1 MAYETEKLEFKR
13 IATNDIYKEVIA
25 FANTDGGTLIIGA
38 NDEGEVEPLVDIDD
52 VFTRITNGIR
62 DAIAPDIIMF
72 VNCSL
77 KENQTIHIEIA
88 EGTHKPYYLKS
99 KGLKSSGVFVRQGTS
114 SVGATPEHI
123 RQMIKDADGDI
134 FEEFPALN
142 QNLTFNQCKEAFA
155 KRHLEF
161 DENKFDALGIY
172 DSGRQVF
179 TNLGLLL
186 SDQCSHTIKVAV
198 FEDVA
203 NTIFK
208 GRKEFSGSLLKQI
221 DEAFDYI
228 ELNNNTHSEI
238 KGLVREDFIDYPT
251 EALREALLNAV
262 IHRNYDFSGSI
273 IVNINSEFM
282 EFISIGGLLP
292 GLTAAEML
300 NGVSILRNKKL
311 SEIFLRLRIIEAYG
325 TGIRRIFA
333 LYENCIEKPK
343 INATQNSFK
352 ITLFNMNHQ
361 RKKMIPANEDL
372 IAKSVNPQEELIINY
387 LQHHGE
393 VTDEKVQELLSVKKT
408 RAFVITKQLFDKGLI
423 KITGRGVNR
432 RITLL

>member
-1 MAYETEKLEFKR
+1 MAYETEKVEFKR
-13 IATNDIYKEVIA
+13 IATNDLYREVIA
-25 FANTDGGTLIIGA
+25 FANTDGGTLIIGV
-38 NDEGEVEPLVDIDD
+38 NDEGEAESLLDIDD
-52 VFTRITNGIR
+52 VYTRITNGIR
-62 DAIAPDIIMF
+62 DNIVPDITMF
-72 VNCSL
+72 TKYSL
-77 KENQTIHIEIA
+77 KENQTIHIEIG
-88 EGTHKPYYLKS
+88 EGTHKPYYLKA
-99 KGLKSSGVFVRQGTS
+99 KGLKPSGVYVRQGTS
-114 SVGATPEHI
+114 SVQATPEHI

-134 FEEFPALN
+134 FEEFPSLD

-155 KRHLEF
+155 KRQLEF
-161 DENKFDALGIY
+161 DENKFDVLGIY
-172 DSGRQVF
+172 NTGRQAF

-186 SDQCSHTIKVAV
+186 SDQCKHTIKVAV
-198 FEDVA
+198 FEDVN

-208 GRKEFSGSLLKQI
+208 GRKEFAGSLLKQI
-221 DEAFDYI
+221 EEAFDYI
-228 ELNNNTHSEI
+228 ELNNNTRSEI
-238 KGLVREDFIDYPT
+238 KGLVREDFVDYPA

-292 GLTAAEML
+292 GLSADEML

-325 TGIRRIFA
+325 TGIRRIFS
-333 LYENCIEKPK
+333 LYENCAEKPK

-361 RKKMIPANEDL
+361 RNRIVLANEDL
-372 IAKSVNPQEELIINY
+372 SAKSANPQEELIMDY
-387 LQHHGE
+387 LQQYGE
-393 VTDEKVQELLSVKKT
+393 VTDEKVQELLAVKKT

-423 KITGRGVNR
+423 TITGRGASR